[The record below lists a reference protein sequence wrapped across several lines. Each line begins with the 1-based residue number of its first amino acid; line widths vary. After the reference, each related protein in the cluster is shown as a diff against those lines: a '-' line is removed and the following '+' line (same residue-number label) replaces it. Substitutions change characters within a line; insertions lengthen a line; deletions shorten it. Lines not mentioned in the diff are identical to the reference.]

1 MAAVPTKGTDL
12 YFTDPDTCA
21 VVKAGCITSFDGLDV
36 PVDQVETTCLQD
48 LVRTYMSGLG
58 TPGTATFG
66 LYFDPQD
73 ASHVRLLELKKQGSP
88 LMHWAIGWGDGTADP
103 VAGSPCDF
111 DTFPTSRTFIEFE
124 GFINSF
130 SFSFALNSAVTSTV
144 GIQVSGDPTL
154 HPKA

>member
-1 MAAVPTKGTDL
+1 MPIPTKGTDL
-12 YFTDPDTCA
+12 FFVDPDTCA
-21 VVKAGCITSFDGLDV
+21 SVLVGCITSFDGLDV
-36 PVDQVETTCLQD
+36 PIDQVEITCLND
-48 LVRTYMSGLG
+48 LVRQYMSGLG

-66 LYFDPQD
+66 INFDPSD
-73 ASHVRLLELKKQGSP
+73 ASHIRLQEIKAAGSP
-88 LMHWAIGWGDGTADP
+88 TMHWAIGWGDGTAQP

-130 SFSFALNSAVTSTV
+130 SFSFALNAVVASTV

>member
-1 MAAVPTKGTDL
+1 MAAVPTKGTSL
-12 YFTDPDTCA
+12 YFIDPDTCA
-21 VVKAGCITSFDGLDV
+21 VVEVGCITSFDGLDV
-36 PVDQVETTCLQD
+36 PIDQVETTCLQD
-48 LVRTYMSGLG
+48 LVRSYMSGLG

-66 LYFDPQD
+66 INFDPQD
-73 ASHVRLLELKKQGSP
+73 PSHIRLQEIKASGSP
-88 LMHWAIGWGDGTADP
+88 TMFWAVAWGDGTAAP

-111 DTFPTSRTFIEFE
+111 DTFPTTRTYIEFE

>member
-1 MAAVPTKGTDL
+1 MAAVPTKGTSL
-12 YFTDPDTCA
+12 FFIDPDTCA
-21 VVKAGCITSFDGLDV
+21 VVEVGCITSFDGLDV
-36 PVDQVETTCLQD
+36 PIDQVETTCLQD
-48 LVRTYMSGLG
+48 LVRSYMSGLG

-66 LYFDPQD
+66 INFDPQD
-73 ASHVRLLELKKQGSP
+73 PSHLRLQEIKAAGSP
-88 LMHWAIGWGDGTADP
+88 TMFWAIAWGDGTAQP

-130 SFSFALNSAVTSTV
+130 SFSFALNAAVASTV
-144 GIQVSGDPTL
+144 GIQVSGDPTI